1 MQRELCFRPA
11 EEKDVPL
18 LTDLYDRAFLEDFQ
32 RYGQCPGYGRSQEQ
46 MRDSLR
52 RVPKQILLFGGVP
65 VGVLSYERRDD
76 GSVYLG
82 CLCIVPEMQGRG
94 LGTRAFE
101 HMLKNAL
108 KSTALSSLRL
118 RIRRRILPLYPKMR
132 MPHHGLW
139 AGRQRHGRAAH
150 FNTVNRCRL
159 DNKTAILY
167 NKRRRTLG
175 GGRRCSRHPILVPW
189 KEWNAFPWLETRIFA
204 GI

>member
-76 GSVYLG
+76 SSVYLG
-82 CLCIVPEMQGRG
+82 CLCIVSEMQGRG
-94 LGTRAFE
+94 LGTRAFA
-101 HMLKNAL
+101 HMLEECPEVHRFELVTPADKVQNIAFIPENADAA
-108 KSTALSSLRL
+108 SRAMGRETASRS
-118 RIRRRILPLYPKMR
+118 
-132 MPHHGLW
+132 
-139 AGRQRHGRAAH
+139 
-150 FNTVNRCRL
+150 
-159 DNKTAILY
+159 
-167 NKRRRTLG
+167 
-175 GGRRCSRHPILVPW
+175 RCSL
-189 KEWNAFPWLETRIFA
+189 
-204 GI
+204 

>member
-94 LGTRAFE
+94 LGTRAFA
-101 HMLKNAL
+101 HMLEECPEVHRFELVTPADKAQNIAFIPENADAA
-108 KSTALSSLRL
+108 SRA
-118 RIRRRILPLYPKMR
+118 M
-132 MPHHGLW
+132 
-139 AGRQRHGRAAH
+139 GRETTSRS
-150 FNTVNRCRL
+150 
-159 DNKTAILY
+159 
-167 NKRRRTLG
+167 
-175 GGRRCSRHPILVPW
+175 RCSL
-189 KEWNAFPWLETRIFA
+189 
-204 GI
+204 

>member
-52 RVPKQILLFGGVP
+52 RAPKQILLFGGVP
-65 VGVLSYERRDD
+65 VGALSYERRDD

-94 LGTRAFE
+94 LGTRAFA
-101 HMLKNAL
+101 HMLEECPEVHRFELVTPADKAQNIVFISENADAA
-108 KSTALSSLRL
+108 SRA
-118 RIRRRILPLYPKMR
+118 M
-132 MPHHGLW
+132 
-139 AGRQRHGRAAH
+139 GR
-150 FNTVNRCRL
+150 
-159 DNKTAILY
+159 KTMS
-167 NKRRRTLG
+167 RS
-175 GGRRCSRHPILVPW
+175 RCSL
-189 KEWNAFPWLETRIFA
+189 
-204 GI
+204 

>member
-18 LTDLYDRAFLEDFQ
+18 LTDLYDRAFLEDFR

-65 VGVLSYERRDD
+65 VGALSYERRDD

-94 LGTRAFE
+94 LGTRAFA
-101 HMLKNAL
+101 HMLEECPEVHRFELVTPADKAQNIAFYTRKCGCRITGYGQGDNVTVAL
-108 KSTALSSLRL
+108 L
-118 RIRRRILPLYPKMR
+118 
-132 MPHHGLW
+132 
-139 AGRQRHGRAAH
+139 
-150 FNTVNRCRL
+150 
-159 DNKTAILY
+159 
-167 NKRRRTLG
+167 TL
-175 GGRRCSRHPILVPW
+175 
-189 KEWNAFPWLETRIFA
+189 TR
-204 GI
+204 

>member
-18 LTDLYDRAFLEDFQ
+18 LTNLYDRAFLKDFQ

-65 VGVLSYERRDD
+65 VGVLSHERRDD

-94 LGTRAFE
+94 LGTRAFA
-101 HMLKNAL
+101 HMLEECPEVHRFELVTPADKVQNIAFIPENADAA
-108 KSTALSSLRL
+108 SRAMGRETASQS
-118 RIRRRILPLYPKMR
+118 
-132 MPHHGLW
+132 
-139 AGRQRHGRAAH
+139 
-150 FNTVNRCRL
+150 
-159 DNKTAILY
+159 
-167 NKRRRTLG
+167 
-175 GGRRCSRHPILVPW
+175 RCSL
-189 KEWNAFPWLETRIFA
+189 
-204 GI
+204 

>member
-18 LTDLYDRAFLEDFQ
+18 LTDLYDRAFLKDFQ

-94 LGTRAFE
+94 LGTRAFA
-101 HMLKNAL
+101 HMLEECPEVHRFELVTPADKAQNIAFIPENADAA
-108 KSTALSSLRL
+108 SRA
-118 RIRRRILPLYPKMR
+118 M
-132 MPHHGLW
+132 
-139 AGRQRHGRAAH
+139 GRETTSRS
-150 FNTVNRCRL
+150 
-159 DNKTAILY
+159 
-167 NKRRRTLG
+167 
-175 GGRRCSRHPILVPW
+175 RCSL
-189 KEWNAFPWLETRIFA
+189 
-204 GI
+204 

>member
-18 LTDLYDRAFLEDFQ
+18 LTDLYDRAFLKDFQ

-65 VGVLSYERRDD
+65 VGVLSHERRDD

-94 LGTRAFE
+94 LGTRAFA
-101 HMLKNAL
+101 HMLEECPEVHRFELVTPADKVQNIAFIPENADAA
-108 KSTALSSLRL
+108 SRAMGRETASRS
-118 RIRRRILPLYPKMR
+118 
-132 MPHHGLW
+132 
-139 AGRQRHGRAAH
+139 
-150 FNTVNRCRL
+150 
-159 DNKTAILY
+159 
-167 NKRRRTLG
+167 
-175 GGRRCSRHPILVPW
+175 RCSL
-189 KEWNAFPWLETRIFA
+189 
-204 GI
+204 

>member
-82 CLCIVPEMQGRG
+82 CLCIVPEMQGGG
-94 LGTRAFE
+94 LGTRAFA
-101 HMLKNAL
+101 HMLEECPEVHRFELVTPADKAQNIAFIPENADAA
-108 KSTALSSLRL
+108 SRAMGRETTSRSHCSL
-118 RIRRRILPLYPKMR
+118 
-132 MPHHGLW
+132 
-139 AGRQRHGRAAH
+139 
-150 FNTVNRCRL
+150 
-159 DNKTAILY
+159 
-167 NKRRRTLG
+167 
-175 GGRRCSRHPILVPW
+175 
-189 KEWNAFPWLETRIFA
+189 
-204 GI
+204 

>member
-94 LGTRAFE
+94 LGTRAFA
-101 HMLKNAL
+101 HMLEECPEVHRFELVTPADKVQNIAFISENADAA
-108 KSTALSSLRL
+108 SRA
-118 RIRRRILPLYPKMR
+118 M
-132 MPHHGLW
+132 
-139 AGRQRHGRAAH
+139 GRETTSRS
-150 FNTVNRCRL
+150 
-159 DNKTAILY
+159 
-167 NKRRRTLG
+167 
-175 GGRRCSRHPILVPW
+175 RCSL
-189 KEWNAFPWLETRIFA
+189 
-204 GI
+204 

>member
-94 LGTRAFE
+94 LGTRAFA
-101 HMLKNAL
+101 HMLEECPEVHRFELVTPADKVQNIAFIPENADAA
-108 KSTALSSLRL
+108 SRA
-118 RIRRRILPLYPKMR
+118 M
-132 MPHHGLW
+132 
-139 AGRQRHGRAAH
+139 GRETTSRS
-150 FNTVNRCRL
+150 
-159 DNKTAILY
+159 
-167 NKRRRTLG
+167 
-175 GGRRCSRHPILVPW
+175 RCSL
-189 KEWNAFPWLETRIFA
+189 
-204 GI
+204 